1 MANKRA
7 VNRAL
12 DKIEKM
18 VREIKAWKGEAP
30 TLVRISYKE
39 YLALVDAGLIENNK
53 LKGRDLEVKPG

>member
-1 MANKRA
+1 MSKRA

-18 VREIKAWKGEAP
+18 VREIKAWKGEYP
-30 TLVRISYKE
+30 KLVRVNYKD
-39 YLALVDAGLIENNK
+39 YLALVDAGLIEDNK